1 MASKRLYPTAAFAG
15 VPLDLVTIG
24 PGERFG
30 RIYLSRYPDPLGFGK
45 TKSRFSDP
53 SRRIEKNRFGVLYVG
68 STLKVCFLE
77 AILRDERNGAVGDYP
92 IAEAELRV
100 RHYAEIEVTAP
111 LRLVDLRGDGPVRMG
126 IPTDVARASSQI
138 LSRAWSAAIYNHP
151 KTPDGIVYPS
161 RLNGETNLAIYD
173 RGIGKLRAATVIPL
187 HGTAGLAK
195 LLDDFR
201 IALV

>member
-1 MASKRLYPTAAFAG
+1 
-15 VPLDLVTIG
+15 
-24 PGERFG
+24 
-30 RIYLSRYPDPLGFGK
+30 
-45 TKSRFSDP
+45 
-53 SRRIEKNRFGVLYVG
+53 
-68 STLKVCFLE
+68 VCFLE

-111 LRLVDLRGDGPVRMG
+111 LTLIDLRGDGPVRMG
-126 IPTDVARASSQI
+126 IPSDVARASSQT

-151 KTPDGIVYPS
+151 KAPDGIVYPS
-161 RLNGETNLAIYD
+161 RLNGETNLAIYG
-173 RGIGKLRAATVIPL
+173 RGIGKLRAATINPL
-187 HGTAGLAK
+187 HGTTGLAT

>member
-1 MASKRLYPTAAFAG
+1 MARRSLYPTAAFAG
-15 VPLDLVTIG
+15 VALDLVTID

-30 RIYLSRYPDPLGFGK
+30 RIYLSHYANPLGFGK

-92 IAEAELRV
+92 IDEAELRV

-111 LRLVDLRGDGPVRMG
+111 LTLVDLRGDGPIRMG
-126 IPTDVARASSQI
+126 IPTDVVRASSQT
-138 LSRAWSAAIYNHP
+138 LSRAWSAAIHAHP
-151 KTPDGIVYPS
+151 KAPDGIIYPS

-173 RGIGKLRAATVIPL
+173 RGIGKLRATTVAQL
-187 HGTAGLAK
+187 LSAAGLARV
-195 LLDDFR
+195 LDDFR
-201 IALV
+201 VALV

>member
-1 MASKRLYPTAAFAG
+1 MARRSLYPTAAFAG
-15 VPLDLVTIG
+15 VALDLVTID

-30 RIYLSRYPDPLGFGK
+30 RIYLSHYANPLGFGK

-92 IAEAELRV
+92 IDEAELRV

-111 LRLVDLRGDGPVRMG
+111 LTLIDLRGDGPIRMG
-126 IPTDVARASSQI
+126 IPTDVVRASSQT
-138 LSRAWSAAIYNHP
+138 LSRAWSAAIHAHP
-151 KTPDGIVYPS
+151 KAPDGIIYPS

-173 RGIGKLRAATVIPL
+173 RGIGKLRATTVAQL
-187 HGTAGLAK
+187 LSAAGLARV
-195 LLDDFR
+195 LDDFR
-201 IALV
+201 VALV